1 MECICMLIFSVM
13 FVIFSFINLKK
24 KGKLWKDW
32 VEWFLLL
39 FLILSHDYRV
49 CVSQSPQNVP
59 KAEFVYLG
67 VPKVSLKHSL
77 CISESPKCP

>member
-1 MECICMLIFSVM
+1 M
-13 FVIFSFINLKK
+13 
-24 KGKLWKDW
+24 
-32 VEWFLLL
+32 LL

-49 CVSQSPQNVP
+49 CVSQSPRNVP